1 MESLHKRLDP
11 QKSAALATC
20 EALGQFRTMEL
31 FNLKDYPSFK
41 RWLKETTGDENFGLQ
56 NQVSLHD
63 GETLGDK
70 LVAAFL
76 RTVSRL
82 EADNARRQQRID
94 HLEYQLGIRGH
105 KEQTQVIS
113 LLQACKA

>member
-11 QKSAALATC
+11 QQKAVLATC

-56 NQVSLHD
+56 NQVSIND

-76 RTVSRL
+76 RKVAGL
-82 EADNARRQQRID
+82 EAENARRGQRIE
-94 HLEYQLGIRGH
+94 HLEYQLCIRGQ

-113 LLQACKA
+113 LLQTCKA